1 MPANRS
7 PVRTAG
13 RLSAVVGALALAGSL
28 AVPAGAQAAGDA
40 YAAASRADG
49 VLVRIEG
56 NQVSIASATANADSS
71 PAASATGAG
80 FFSPQHT
87 EGATSAEVTE
97 DGQQDGST
105 EPVCSDL
112 EAPPEMPVLDA
123 IGACSTSQAAIA
135 GGLPTATAT
144 ATGGVISVGVEDLPI
159 GDVPI
164 GDAVDQILEGLG
176 PLFDGLEDAGID
188 ADTLINELLQAILE
202 GDVATIE
209 MGQATASVTEADGRV
224 TATGN
229 IEGAVIGLF
238 DRGELLGGPLVT
250 ITLGE
255 SSASVTRTRATGES
269 VPSFTPAPVT
279 IDIADDIPL
288 PDQFPDPIELPPGQ
302 SQCIPLPPPLES
314 CITAG
319 GGTTETT
326 DEEVTAK
333 AAAVRID
340 LLSGLP
346 EGGITVALSNA
357 EAGIAATVPAP
368 PTSTTSVQ
376 PTTPPTAPPTLPRT
390 GGPEPWLPVAGWSLL
405 GLAVLTG
412 GGARLASTR
421 RAADVTRSGGR

>member
-1 MPANRS
+1 MPAYRS
-7 PVRTAG
+7 PVRMAG

-28 AVPAGAQAAGDA
+28 AVPAGAQAQADA

-80 FFSPQHT
+80 FFTPGHT

-97 DGQQDGST
+97 DGQQDGSA

-123 IGACSTSQAAIA
+123 IGACSTSQAAVQ
-135 GGLPTATAT
+135 GGLPSSTAT

-159 GDVPI
+159 GEIPI
-164 GDAVDQILEGLG
+164 GDAVDQIIEGLG
-176 PLFDGLEDAGID
+176 PIFDGLEDAGID
-188 ADTLINELLQAILE
+188 AGTLINELLEAILE

-209 MGQATASVTEADGRV
+209 MGQASATVAEADGRV
-224 TATGN
+224 TATGT
-229 IEGAVIGLF
+229 IQGAVIGLF

-255 SSASVTRTRATGES
+255 ASASVTRTRATGEMS
-269 VPSFTPAPVT
+269 PSFAPAPVT
-279 IDIADDIPL
+279 IDIADDVPL
-288 PDQFPDPIELPPGQ
+288 PDEFPDPIELPPGQ

-340 LLSGLP
+340 LLNGLP

-357 EAGIAATVPAP
+357 EAGIAAVAPPAP
-368 PTSTTSVQ
+368 STSSTVQ

-390 GGPEPWLPVAGWSLL
+390 GGGDPWFPAAGWSLV
-405 GLAVLTG
+405 GLAVVTG
-412 GGARLASTR
+412 VTARLVAGR
-421 RAADVTRSGGR
+421 RAHAAGSPR